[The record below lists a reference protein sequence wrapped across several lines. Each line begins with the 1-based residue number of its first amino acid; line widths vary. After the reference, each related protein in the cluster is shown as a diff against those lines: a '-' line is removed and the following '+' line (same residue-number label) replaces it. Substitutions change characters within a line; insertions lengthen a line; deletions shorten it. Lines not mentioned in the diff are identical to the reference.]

1 MKKVCILLF
10 SLIVIS
16 CKNKPDQKLKN
27 DIKKEV
33 VSSSEKALKID
44 TIGISGNDVKSN
56 YIVASLLKNTVNK
69 DSTETVQYN
78 LDFYVNKEKITSESF
93 TINDYVKDSEWI
105 ANYGFSPDDDS
116 SVSPFIQLDFGFQA
130 SGFLQKQYLYFLN
143 KKEIQLIHEWESS
156 NDAGWGNWTE
166 FLNVNPKKVTQS
178 FYFRNISFMPKND
191 DDSNIGIA
199 SYSDSTKIYFENN
212 HWKKQLLTPKD
223 KIYRKKEI
231 TWDDFYP
238 KQ

>member
-10 SLIVIS
+10 SLIVIN

-44 TIGISGNDVKSN
+44 TIGISGNDFKSN

-78 LDFYVNKEKITSESF
+78 LDFYVNKEKIASENF

-105 ANYGFSPDDDS
+105 ANYGFSPDEDS
-116 SVSPFIQLDFGFQA
+116 SFSPFLQLTFGFQA
-130 SGFLQKQYLYFLN
+130 SGFLQKQYLLYLTN
-143 KKEIQLIHEWESS
+143 EDIQVIHEWESS
-156 NDAGWGNWTE
+156 NDGGWGSWTE
-166 FLNVNPKKVTQS
+166 FLNTDPKNVKQT
-178 FYFRNISFMPKND
+178 FYFRNVSFVPKSD
-191 DDSNIGIA
+191 DDTNNGIA

-223 KIYRKKEI
+223 KIYRKKES